1 VRVDQALE
9 GVARPAQL
17 AGEGWL
23 EFGLVATGRRRRRRL
38 WRRGRLRLG
47 RRLLGLRAVFVAGCQ
62 NAPRRV

>member
-1 VRVDQALE
+1 LAGDGADLGSQQGYVRVDQALE

-38 WRRGRLRLG
+38 
-47 RRLLGLRAVFVAGCQ
+47 
-62 NAPRRV
+62 